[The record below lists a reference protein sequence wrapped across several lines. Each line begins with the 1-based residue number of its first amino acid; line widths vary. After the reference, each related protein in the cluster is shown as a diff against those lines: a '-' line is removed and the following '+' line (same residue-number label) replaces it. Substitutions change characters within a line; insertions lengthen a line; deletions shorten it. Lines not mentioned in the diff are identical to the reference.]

1 MEELVRT
8 NDIVLIS
15 VIESLLKGAGIL
27 HMVVDTHMSVLE
39 GFGGMIS
46 RRELISGLP
55 VGMAA
60 LQQSATGQTAR
71 TAGARP
77 NLIVIVSD
85 DHGFEDIGC
94 QGAKDVKTPE
104 CIERQCHRGLQAGD
118 SHS

>member
-46 RRELISGLP
+46 RRILVDRDQASQARRILHEAGLGAELREP
-55 VGMAA
+55 
-60 LQQSATGQTAR
+60 
-71 TAGARP
+71 
-77 NLIVIVSD
+77 
-85 DHGFEDIGC
+85 
-94 QGAKDVKTPE
+94 
-104 CIERQCHRGLQAGD
+104 
-118 SHS
+118 